1 MSTFGLTLALVDAS
15 PGRTWLLTGL
25 AGFYIV
31 LLAVGALVPCLD
43 FYLRAVCRG
52 PTDQPWVA
60 LTFDDGPDPAITP
73 LLLELLRRER
83 IRAVFFY
90 VGEAARQYPALV
102 AQAAADGHLIGNHSN
117 RHGHGWA
124 FSSTQGIVAEF
135 EAANRTFTEILGYA
149 PRFARTPVGASCPGL
164 AKALACLR
172 LGNIA
177 WDVRGLE
184 GLYRDPTRISA
195 RVVRRARNGSIIL
208 LHELYYGVA
217 LFEPQP
223 VLETAQLTIDG
234 LRARGFRF
242 VRLDRLLA
250 QPESAPWPDGWE
262 SSPETGALLAKGRAG
277 ESIMSDHIASTTSR
291 AGRA

>member
-1 MSTFGLTLALVDAS
+1 MTAFGLILAVVDAG

-25 AGFYIV
+25 VGFYIV
-31 LLAVGALVPCLD
+31 LLAIGALVPRLD

-52 PTDQPWVA
+52 PAEHPWVA

-117 RHGHGWA
+117 RHSHGWA
-124 FSSTQGIVAEF
+124 FSSTLRIVAEF

-184 GLYRDPTRISA
+184 GLYRDPTRIAA
-195 RVVRRARNGSIIL
+195 RIVRRARNGSIIL
-208 LHELYYGVA
+208 LHELYYGVSR
-217 LFEPQP
+217 FEPRQ

-242 VRLDRLLA
+242 VRLDQLLE
-250 QPESAPWPDGWE
+250 QPESAPWSDGWE
-262 SSPETGALLAKGRAG
+262 SSPEIGALLAEDGGG
-277 ESIMSDHIASTTSR
+277 EVAPAASR